1 VNWCTSCAFSLLQYD
16 SKDILKERLLLA
28 LHEGATGFGF
38 V

>member
-1 VNWCTSCAFSLLQYD
+1 LLLYLSLQYD
-16 SKDILKERLLLA
+16 SKDVLKERLLLA